1 MQDEDMHPDLVE
13 YCKQRTEAAYRMH
26 KWFQESMDMARL
38 MYPLPE
44 INNESSV
51 LCKVSNVGLGTD
63 GN

>member
-1 MQDEDMHPDLVE
+1 
-13 YCKQRTEAAYRMH
+13 
-26 KWFQESMDMARL
+26 MARL